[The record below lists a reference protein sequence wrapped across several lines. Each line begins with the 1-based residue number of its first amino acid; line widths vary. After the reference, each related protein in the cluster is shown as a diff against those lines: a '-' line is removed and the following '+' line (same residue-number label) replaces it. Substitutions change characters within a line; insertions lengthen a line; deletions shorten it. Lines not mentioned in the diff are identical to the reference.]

1 MDYTSLY
8 ADYYK
13 KEVLADA
20 YSIPIMPVGHPNT
33 WVVPEDIRDRV
44 MLTPDIHTQSG
55 RPRRTQFASASE
67 RPSKQKCKKY
77 GTHGHNSRRCTNPG
91 PSSSSTIPD
100 AYRRKCSLCHE
111 VGHNKKTCPKKDEIL
126 G

>member
-1 MDYTSLY
+1 MDYTFLC

-44 MLTPDIHTQSG
+44 VLMLDIYTQSG
-55 RPRRTQFASASE
+55 RPRRTRFASASE

-91 PSSSSTIPD
+91 PSSSITIPD
-100 AYRRKCSLCHE
+100 AYR
-111 VGHNKKTCPKKDEIL
+111 
-126 G
+126 

>member
-1 MDYTSLY
+1 MDYTSLC

-33 WVVPEDIRDRV
+33 WVVPEDIRNRV
-44 MLTPDIHTQSG
+44 VLTPEIQTQFG
-55 RPRRTQFASASE
+55 RPRRTRFASATE
-67 RPSKQKCKKY
+67 KPSKQKCKKY
-77 GTHGHNSRRCTNPG
+77 GTQGHNSRRCPIPG
-91 PSSSSTIPD
+91 PCSSSTIPD
-100 AYRRKCSLCHE
+100 AFRRKCSLCHE
-111 VGHNKKTCPKKDEIL
+111 IGHNQRTCPKKDEIL